1 MQLYGLKRS
10 MKIEIPYR
18 QRKAV
23 AQLIDPDKATDK
35 SLAIIA
41 DNATAAKVDFFLAG
55 GSLTGVPVNYL
66 IEKLKRLTDIP
77 VILFPGNL
85 IQLTAEA
92 DGVFL
97 LSLISGR
104 NPELLI
110 GNHVI
115 AAPFLKKIRESVIP
129 VGYIL
134 VDCGGHTSVEYMSQT
149 SPVPRD
155 KYDIAVATALAG
167 EMLGMKA
174 IYLEAG
180 SGATLPVDI
189 KMIEAVKAEITIPL
203 LTGGG
208 LNTPEKVEEA
218 FIAGA
223 DMVVLGNGCEKNDQL
238 IIYACQVRD
247 KFNRS
252 KSAL

>member
-1 MQLYGLKRS
+1 MR
-10 MKIEIPYR
+10 IEIPYR

-23 AQLIDPDKATDK
+23 AQLIDPDKVTGG
-35 SLAIIA
+35 SLMQTAE
-41 DNATAAKVDFFLAG
+41 NAARAKVDFFLAG
-55 GSLTGVPVNYL
+55 GSITSTPVNML
-66 IEKLKRLTDIP
+66 IETLKRLTEIP

-92 DGVFL
+92 DAVFL

-104 NPELLI
+104 NAELLI

-115 AAPFLKKIRESVIP
+115 AAPFLKNVRDRVIP

-134 VDCGGHTSVEYMSQT
+134 VDCGGRTSVEYMSQT

-155 KYDIAVATALAG
+155 KHDIAVATALAG

-180 SGATLPVDI
+180 SGAAIPVDT
-189 KMIEAVKAEITIPL
+189 KMIEAVRAETTLPL
-203 LTGGG
+203 ITGGG
-208 LNTPEKVEEA
+208 LNTPGKVDDA
-218 FIAGA
+218 FAAGA
-223 DMVVLGNGCEKNDQL
+223 DMVVIGNGCEKNAQL
-238 IIYACQVRD
+238 IAEACAVRD
-247 KFNRS
+247 RYNSRLS
-252 KSAL
+252 GL

>member
-1 MQLYGLKRS
+1 

-23 AQLIDPDKATDK
+23 AQLIDPDKTTEK
-35 SLAIIA
+35 SLALTA
-41 DNATAAKVDFFLAG
+41 DHAAGAKVDFFLAG
-55 GSLTGVPVNYL
+55 GSLTSAPVNVL
-66 IEKLKRLTDIP
+66 IEKLKKLTDIP

-92 DGVFL
+92 DAVFL

-115 AAPFLKKIRESVIP
+115 AAPFLKNVRESVIP

-134 VDCGGHTSVEYMSQT
+134 VDCGGRTSVEYMSQT
-149 SPVPRD
+149 TPVPRD

-174 IYLEAG
+174 VYLEAG
-180 SGATLPVDI
+180 SGATLPVDS
-189 KMIEAVKAEITIPL
+189 KMIEAVRAEITIPL
-203 LTGGG
+203 ITGGG
-208 LNTPEKVEEA
+208 LNTPDKVDNA
-218 FIAGA
+218 FAAGA
-223 DMVVLGNGCEKNDQL
+223 DMVVLGNGCEKNSRL
-238 IIYACQVRD
+238 ITDACRVRD
-247 KFNRS
+247 KYNNR
-252 KSAL
+252 LFGT